1 MRHFKIYMLTLLAV
15 IMALSLEVA
24 LAQNNTTAIQ
34 PQETRP
40 RPLQLSG
47 LGGVEELAQIAGN
60 AALPST
66 SQINP
71 EEAGTK
77 DVTKSANITNIFRP
91 NPSVGVSIT
100 SVNPAQRWVQ
110 ITNEGIDAWN
120 LTGWM
125 LASGGNVTY
134 TFPTIELEDGA
145 SLRVRE
151 GMGNST
157 ATEIYTN
164 STAPLWTG
172 NSITLFN
179 EAGDTISTLSVPA

>member
-15 IMALSLEVA
+15 IMALSLELA

-34 PQETRP
+34 PQETRS

-60 AALPST
+60 ATLPNSI
-66 SQINP
+66 QINP

-77 DVTKSANITNIFRP
+77 DVTKSANITNIFSL

-100 SVNPAQRWVQ
+100 GVNPAQRWVQ

-134 TFPTIELEDGA
+134 TLPAIELEDDA
-145 SLRVRE
+145 TLRIRE
-151 GMGNST
+151 GVGNST

-172 NSITLFN
+172 NSITLLN
-179 EAGDTISTLSVPA
+179 EAGDTVSTLSVPA